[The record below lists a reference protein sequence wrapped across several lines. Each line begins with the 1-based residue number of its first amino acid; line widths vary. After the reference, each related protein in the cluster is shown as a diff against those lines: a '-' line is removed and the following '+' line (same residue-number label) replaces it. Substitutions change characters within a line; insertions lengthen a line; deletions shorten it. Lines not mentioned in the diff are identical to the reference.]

1 MARPRMTRRD
11 YYIKYNRV
19 LFELQYMI
27 KSMRAIARDN
37 KVGLSTVMRLK
48 KKFLWGK
55 YLL

>member
-27 KSMRAIARDN
+27 KSLRAIARDN

-48 KKFLWGK
+48 KKFLWSK